1 MDSTVL
7 DKLVKAARTGGV
19 TYDVSR
25 AQPITELN
33 EWCFPRWPDRT
44 KIVEESRLKSA
55 LAVFLQRYATTLQS
69 EDVLLGVWKSDGR
82 YYIDMNAHVARFED
96 ARRLA
101 QRYSRESKRS
111 IISAYNPATQETRY
125 FSS

>member
-1 MDSTVL
+1 MDATVL
-7 DKLVKAARTGGV
+7 DEIVKAARTGGV

-25 AQPITELN
+25 SQTITELN

-44 KIVEESRLKSA
+44 EIVEENRLKPA
-55 LAVFLQRYATTLQS
+55 LAVFLQRYATILQS
-69 EDVLLGVWKSDGR
+69 EEVLLGIWKNDGR
-82 YYIDMNAHVARFED
+82 YYIDMNAHVAAFED

-125 FSS
+125 F